1 MAFLFVFKIAICLAV
16 IYSPLSAGSKLNV
29 PRVLLPLF
37 HDFTT
42 NFTLEVKD
50 SGCYKW

>member
-1 MAFLFVFKIAICLAV
+1 MDLGFIKIIICV
-16 IYSPLSAGSKLNV
+16 ISILLGSSVGSKLNV